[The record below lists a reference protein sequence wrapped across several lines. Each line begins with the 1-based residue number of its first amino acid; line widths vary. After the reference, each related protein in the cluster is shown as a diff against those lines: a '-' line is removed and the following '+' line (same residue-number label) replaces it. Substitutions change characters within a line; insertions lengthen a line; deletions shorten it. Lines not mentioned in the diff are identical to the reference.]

1 MILIIM
7 IIQDIEKRRLPRTFF
22 KFKHSMFNKNIHIRL
37 FDYICQYFV
46 QT

>member
-7 IIQDIEKRRLPRTFF
+7 IIQDIEKEVCLGPFF

-37 FDYICQYFV
+37 FDYISQYFA